1 MVKMN
6 FPRKKKTLDLIEFVL
21 IGLIVVLLNL
31 CIAHYFFRIDFTED
45 KRYSV
50 SPQAKEML
58 ANLDEPITIEVYLSG
73 TLDPDYE
80 RLRRSIED
88 KLEQFKVYSG
98 SNLIYRFVDPSA
110 EPDEAIRERQ
120 LSMLMQKGVQPMVY
134 LKEEGGKKEQ
144 VRIFPG
150 AMVTYKEREVPV
162 QFIKGV
168 RFSDPAT
175 YINQAVES
183 VEFELLQALRKL
195 SSNEFI
201 DIAFVEGHGELDDK
215 TASAFVR
222 TLGNYYS
229 IQRVNLAKDT
239 TLQRFKAVI
248 IAQPQSSY
256 SESEKFVLDQY
267 LMQGGRL
274 LYLVDPVEV
283 RQDSLKNG
291 QTFAIIND
299 LNLDDQLF
307 KYGVRVN
314 AGLVQDLQCGIIP
327 VQTGMNGESQMLNFP
342 YYPLFYNFSTHPI
355 VKNLDAVY
363 GKFSSHIDTVK
374 TNNVKKYP
382 LVFSSSNARTV
393 AAPLEIDLD
402 ALRKDATPEKFNQ
415 GGIMIA
421 CLLEGK
427 FTSLYK
433 NRPSPIAVQSIVSEG
448 SKEGKVIVVA
458 DGDMMIN
465 DWDPE
470 SKQPLPLGY
479 DKYTRTQFSN
489 SDFLLNAV
497 DYLTDQPII
506 MVRGKDIE
514 LRPLNKFKAQE
525 ERLYWQVLNLGLPVA
540 LLLSIGLLLNVMRK
554 KRFSRFV
561 NGSN

>member
-6 FPRKKKTLDLIEFVL
+6 FPRSKKSLDLIEFAL
-21 IGLIVVLLNL
+21 IGFTLVLLNL
-31 CIAHYFFRIDFTED
+31 IIAQYFFRFDFTED
-45 KRYSV
+45 QRYSV
-50 SPQAKEML
+50 SPQAKDML
-58 ANLDEPITIEVYLSG
+58 ADLDEPITIEVYLSG

-134 LKEEGGKKEQ
+134 LKEENGKKEQ
-144 VRIFPG
+144 IRIFPG
-150 AMVTYKEREVPV
+150 AIVTYKEREVPV

-201 DIAFVEGHGELDDK
+201 DIAFVDGHGELDDK

-229 IQRVNLAKDT
+229 IQRVNVAKDT
-239 TLQRFKAVI
+239 VLSRFKAMV
-248 IAQPQSSY
+248 IAQPQAAY
-256 SESEKFVLDQY
+256 TEVEKFALDQY

-291 QTFAIIND
+291 QTFAVIKN

-314 AGLVQDLQCGIIP
+314 PGLVQDLQCGLVPI
-327 VQTGMNGESQMLNFP
+327 QTGMNGETQLLNFP
-342 YYPLFYNFSTHPI
+342 YFPLFYNFSTHPI

-363 GKFSSHIDTVK
+363 SKFASHLDTVK
-374 TNNVKKYP
+374 ASGVQKYP

-393 AAPLEIDLD
+393 AAPLEIDLN
-402 ALRKDATPEKFNQ
+402 ALRKDATPEKYNQ
-415 GGIMIA
+415 GGIIIA
-421 CLLEGK
+421 CLMEGK

-433 NRPSPIAVQSIVSEG
+433 NRPAPVAGKTVQGDASAD
-448 SKEGKVIVVA
+448 GKVIVVA
-458 DGDMMIN
+458 DGDLMIN
-465 DWDPE
+465 DWDPQ

-489 SDFLLNAV
+489 SDFLLNAI

-514 LRPLNKFKAQE
+514 LRPLNKFKIQE
-525 ERLYWQVLNLGLPVA
+525 ERTYWQALNLGLPIV
-540 LLLSIGLLLNVMRK
+540 LLLSIGLLLHVMRK
-554 KRFSRFV
+554 KRFSRFG

>member
-6 FPRKKKTLDLIEFVL
+6 FPRSKKSLDLIEFAL

-31 CIAHYFFRIDFTED
+31 IIAQYFFRFDFTED
-45 KRYSV
+45 QRYSV
-50 SPQAKEML
+50 SPQAKDML
-58 ANLDEPITIEVYLSG
+58 ADLDEPITIEVYLTG

-88 KLEQFKVYSG
+88 KLEQFKAYSG

-134 LKEEGGKKEQ
+134 LKEENGKKEQ
-144 VRIFPG
+144 IRIFPG
-150 AMVTYKEREVPV
+150 AIVTYKEREVPV

-168 RFSDPAT
+168 RFADPAT

-201 DIAFVEGHGELDDK
+201 DIAFVDGHGELDDK

-229 IQRVNLAKDT
+229 IQRVNVAKDT
-239 TLQRFKAVI
+239 ALSRFKALV
-248 IAQPQSSY
+248 IAQPQAAY
-256 SESEKFVLDQY
+256 TEVEKFALDQY
-267 LMQGGRL
+267 LMRGGRL

-291 QTFAIIND
+291 QTFAVIKN

-314 AGLVQDLQCGIIP
+314 PGLVQDLQCGVVPI
-327 VQTGMNGESQMLNFP
+327 QTGMNGETQMLNFP
-342 YYPLFYNFSTHPI
+342 YFPLFYNFSTHPI

-363 GKFSSHIDTVK
+363 SKFASHLDTVK
-374 TNNVKKYP
+374 ANGVQKYP
-382 LVFSSSNARTV
+382 LIFSSTNARTV
-393 AAPLEIDLD
+393 AAPLEIDLN
-402 ALRKDATPEKFNQ
+402 ALRKDATPEKYNQ
-415 GGIMIA
+415 SGIMIA
-421 CLLEGK
+421 CLMEGK

-433 NRPSPIAVQSIVSEG
+433 NRPAPLAGQSVQGDASA
-448 SKEGKVIVVA
+448 EGKVIVVA

-465 DWDPE
+465 DWDPQ

-489 SDFLLNAV
+489 SDFLLNAI
-497 DYLTDQPII
+497 DYLCDQPVI

-525 ERLYWQVLNLGLPVA
+525 ERTYWQALNLGLPIA
-540 LLLSIGLLLNVMRK
+540 LLLSIGLLLHVMRK
-554 KRFSRFV
+554 KRFSRFG

>member
-6 FPRKKKTLDLIEFVL
+6 FPRKKKSLDLIEFVL

-58 ANLDEPITIEVYLSG
+58 ANLDEPLTVEVYLAG
-73 TLDPDYE
+73 ALDPDYE

-120 LSMLMQKGVQPMVY
+120 LSMLMQKGIQPMVY

-150 AMVTYKEREVPV
+150 AIVTYKEREVPV

-183 VEFELLQALRKL
+183 VEFELLQSLRKL

-201 DIAFVEGHGELDDK
+201 DIAFVEGHDELDDK

-229 IQRVNLAKDT
+229 IQRVNLTKDT

-256 SESEKFVLDQY
+256 SEAEKFVLDQY
-267 LMQGGRL
+267 LMNGGRL
-274 LYLVDPVEV
+274 LYLIDPVNV

-291 QTFAIIND
+291 QTFAVIND

-363 GKFSSHIDTVK
+363 GKFASYLDTVK
-374 TNNVKKYP
+374 TINVQKHP
-382 LVFSSSNARTV
+382 LMFSSSNARVV

-402 ALRKDATPEKFNQ
+402 GLRKDASPEKFNQ

-421 CLLEGK
+421 CLMEGK

-433 NRPSPIAVQSIVSEG
+433 NRPAPIAGKSVISDG

-514 LRPLNKFKAQE
+514 LRPLNKFKAQD
-525 ERLYWQVLNLGLPVA
+525 ERMYWQVLNLGLPIA
-540 LLLSIGLLLNVMRK
+540 LLLSIGLLLNIMRK